1 MRGYLFVLLIAGTV
15 TYLTTP
21 AVRRLARRIGGVT
34 PVRERDVHTV
44 PIPRLGGVAIYFGI
58 AVAMLMSSR
67 VPFFAA
73 VFSGHTAYVVLLSA
87 GAVCL
92 LGVFDDLWEL
102 DAVTK
107 AAGQALA
114 AGIMAWQG
122 IQLVS
127 LPIFGSLIPSPWI
140 LVVVTVVAIMV
151 TINAVNFVDGL
162 DGLAA
167 GMVAIAG
174 TAFFIYSYALARTSS
189 PEDYASLASVI
200 TAALVG
206 ACLGFLPHNF
216 NPARIFMGDSG
227 SMLLGLLMATS
238 TVAITGTVDPS
249 SLEEAR
255 IVPAF
260 MPLVLPLAVLA
271 LPLIDLLLAI
281 VRRTRAGRM
290 PWQPDKLH
298 LHHRML
304 GLGHSH
310 AGAVLILYFWTA
322 TVGFGVALFAL
333 VRPRTAI
340 LLGGAAVICALILTI
355 GPWRRRRRV
364 VPVATSAVPPVPAS
378 VAGSSQA
385 HHPAHVGHPSEVSHA
400 TEPGHVPTHKA
411 GRPGSAEVT
420 ELPSDG
426 DAGAPPS
433 AGPGILPGASAG
445 SAAVRRP
452 DRAEH
457 GADRRDTLRSAAGV
471 NSGMNGS

>member
-1 MRGYLFVLLIAGTV
+1 VRGYLFVLLIAATV

-21 AVRRLARRIGGVT
+21 AVRRLSRRMGAVT
-34 PVRERDVHTV
+34 APRERDVHTV
-44 PIPRLGGVAIYFGI
+44 PIPRLGGAAIYAGI
-58 AVAMLMSSR
+58 AIAMLTASQ
-67 VPFFAA
+67 VKFFEG
-73 VFSGHTAYVVLLSA
+73 VFDGRTAYVALLSA

-107 AAGQALA
+107 AAGQMLA

-127 LPIFGSLIPSPWI
+127 LPIFGTFIPSRMLLI
-140 LVVVTVVAIMV
+140 FVTVVAIMV

-174 TAFFIYSYALARTSS
+174 SAFFVYSYLLARDSS
-189 PEDYASLASVI
+189 PNDYASLASVL

-238 TVAITGTVDPS
+238 TVAITGTVEPS
-249 SLEEAR
+249 TLEEAR
-255 IVPAF
+255 IMPAF
-260 MPLVLPLAVLA
+260 LPLLLPLAVLA
-271 LPLIDLLLAI
+271 LPLIDLMLAI
-281 VRRTRAGRM
+281 IRRTRAGKM

-304 GLGHSH
+304 SLGHSH

-333 VRPRTAI
+333 VSPRKAILIGGTAVVFALFLTVGPRRWRRMAATAVPGAGPRTATVVI
-340 LLGGAAVICALILTI
+340 PADPGLPRAADDPDLT
-355 GPWRRRRRV
+355 
-364 VPVATSAVPPVPAS
+364 
-378 VAGSSQA
+378 
-385 HHPAHVGHPSEVSHA
+385 
-400 TEPGHVPTHKA
+400 TEPG
-411 GRPGSAEVT
+411 
-420 ELPSDG
+420 
-426 DAGAPPS
+426 GATKPS
-433 AGPGILPGASAG
+433 ARQVRSPGAAQDPTGDDRSDTHRDGAG
-445 SAAVRRP
+445 
-452 DRAEH
+452 
-457 GADRRDTLRSAAGV
+457 TV
-471 NSGMNGS
+471 NSAMNGS

>member
-1 MRGYLFVLLIAGTV
+1 MRGYLFVLLIATTV

-21 AVRRLARRIGGVT
+21 AVRRIARRIGAVT
-34 PVRERDVHTV
+34 ALRERDVHTV
-44 PIPRLGGVAIYFGI
+44 PIPRLGGAAIYFGI
-58 AVAMLMSSR
+58 AVAMLTASQ
-67 VPFFAA
+67 VPFFHA
-73 VFSGHTAYVVLLSA
+73 VFTGRTAYVVLLSA

-107 AAGQALA
+107 AAGQMLA

-127 LPIFGSLIPSPWI
+127 LPIFGTVIPSRMLLI
-140 LVVVTVVAIMV
+140 FVTVVAIMV

-174 TAFFIYSYALARTSS
+174 TAFFIYSYALAVNSS
-189 PEDYASLASVI
+189 PGDYASLASVI

-206 ACLGFLPHNF
+206 SCLGFLPHNF

-249 SLEEAR
+249 QLEDSR
-255 IVPAF
+255 LVPAF
-260 MPLVLPLAVLA
+260 MPLLLPLAVLA

-281 VRRTRAGRM
+281 LRRTRAGKM

-304 GLGHSH
+304 SLGHSH

-333 VRPRTAI
+333 LPAGTAL
-340 LLGGAAVICALILTI
+340 LLGGAAVICALILTV
-355 GPWRRRRRV
+355 GPRRWRQMAV
-364 VPVATSAVPPVPAS
+364 TAVPGAGTRTATVVIPPEPGLPRPPEDPES
-378 VAGSSQA
+378 GGVAGTA
-385 HHPAHVGHPSEVSHA
+385 GK
-400 TEPGHVPTHKA
+400 PGERQV
-411 GRPGSAEVT
+411 
-420 ELPSDG
+420 
-426 DAGAPPS
+426 
-433 AGPGILPGASAG
+433 
-445 SAAVRRP
+445 
-452 DRAEH
+452 
-457 GADRRDTLRSAAGV
+457 RSAQAPADERDDQADTHRSGAGV

>member
-1 MRGYLFVLLIAGTV
+1 LRGYLFVLLIAATV

-21 AVRRLARRIGGVT
+21 AVRRLAPRIGAVT

-44 PIPRLGGVAIYFGI
+44 PIPRLGGTAIFFGI
-58 AVAMLMSSR
+58 AVSMLMASQ
-67 VPFFAA
+67 VPFFSG
-73 VFSGHTAYVVLLSA
+73 VFANRTAYVVLLSA

-114 AGIMAWQG
+114 AGILAWQG
-122 IQLVS
+122 IQLLQ
-127 LPIFGSLIPSPWI
+127 LPIFGSLIPSPYI
-140 LVVVTVVAIMV
+140 LILVTVVAVVV

-189 PEDYASLASVI
+189 PDDYATLASLL
-200 TAALVG
+200 TAAMVG

-238 TVAITGTVDPS
+238 TVAITGTVEPS
-249 SLEEAR
+249 TLEEAR

-260 MPLVLPLAVLA
+260 MQLVLPLAVLA

-333 VRPRTAI
+333 VRPRTAL
-340 LLGGAAVICALILTI
+340 LLGGAAVVCALILTI
-355 GPWRRRRRV
+355 GPRRRRRRV
-364 VPVATSAVPPVPAS
+364 SPVADGPTPPDPAPVPGAPDPLPSEPGQGSAVAGAGQGAAVP
-378 VAGSSQA
+378 
-385 HHPAHVGHPSEVSHA
+385 
-400 TEPGHVPTHKA
+400 EPGQVV
-411 GRPGSAEVT
+411 GRPS
-420 ELPSDG
+420 
-426 DAGAPPS
+426 
-433 AGPGILPGASAG
+433 
-445 SAAVRRP
+445 
-452 DRAEH
+452 EH
-457 GADRRDTLRSAAGV
+457 GAFARIPTTDPRPEQPRPEQPRPEQHRHRATERRADLQDTLRSGAGANSGV
-471 NSGMNGS
+471 NGS

>member
-1 MRGYLFVLLIAGTV
+1 MRGYLFVLLIAATV

-21 AVRRLARRIGGVT
+21 AVRRIARRVGAVT
-34 PVRERDVHTV
+34 PLRERDVHTV
-44 PIPRLGGVAIYFGI
+44 PIPRLGGAAIYFGI
-58 AVAMLMSSR
+58 AVAMLTASR
-67 VPFFAA
+67 VPFFDA
-73 VFSGHTAYVVLLSA
+73 VFTGRTAYVVLLSA

-127 LPIFGSLIPSPWI
+127 LPIFGTFIPSRMLLI
-140 LVVVTVVAIMV
+140 LVTVVAIMV

-174 TAFFIYSYALARTSS
+174 TAFFVYSYLLARDSS
-189 PEDYASLASVI
+189 PGDYASLASVI

-206 ACLGFLPHNF
+206 SCLGFLPHNF

-238 TVAITGTVDPS
+238 TVAITGTVEPS
-249 SLEEAR
+249 TLEEAR

-260 MPLVLPLAVLA
+260 LPLVLPLAVLA
-271 LPLIDLLLAI
+271 LPLMDLLLAV
-281 VRRTRAGRM
+281 VRRTRAGKM

-304 GLGHSH
+304 SLGHSH

-333 VRPRTAI
+333 PISPRKSLLIGGTA
-340 LLGGAAVICALILTI
+340 VVFALFLTI
-355 GPWRRRRRV
+355 GPRRWRQM
-364 VPVATSAVPPVPAS
+364 AASAVPGHGNRTATVVIPAD
-378 VAGSSQA
+378 
-385 HHPAHVGHPSEVSHA
+385 PALPRA
-400 TEPGHVPTHKA
+400 EPA
-411 GRPGSAEVT
+411 D
-420 ELPSDG
+420 L
-426 DAGAPPS
+426 AGAAKTGALTEGS
-433 AGPGILPGASAG
+433 QPGGG
-445 SAAVRRP
+445 P
-452 DRAEH
+452 DRS
-457 GADRRDTLRSAAGV
+457 GTGV
-471 NSGMNGS
+471 NSGVTGS

>member
-1 MRGYLFVLLIAGTV
+1 VRGYIFVLLIAATV

-21 AVRRLARRIGGVT
+21 AVRRLARRVGAVT
-34 PVRERDVHTV
+34 PLRERDVHTV
-44 PIPRLGGVAIYFGI
+44 PIPRLGGAAIYFGI
-58 AVAMLMSSR
+58 AVAMLTASR
-67 VPFFAA
+67 VPFFDA
-73 VFSGHTAYVVLLSA
+73 VFTGRTAYVVLLSA

-127 LPIFGSLIPSPWI
+127 LPIFGTFIPSRMLLI
-140 LVVVTVVAIMV
+140 LVTVVAIVV

-174 TAFFIYSYALARTSS
+174 TAFFIYSYLLARDSS
-189 PEDYASLASVI
+189 PGDYASLASVI

-206 ACLGFLPHNF
+206 SCLGFLPHNF

-238 TVAITGTVDPS
+238 TVAITGTVEPS
-249 SLEEAR
+249 TLEEVR

-271 LPLIDLLLAI
+271 LPLLDLLLAI
-281 VRRTRAGRM
+281 VRRTRAGKM

-304 GLGHSH
+304 SLGHSH

-333 VRPRTAI
+333 VSPRKALVVGGLAVVFALFLTIGPRRWRQMAASAVPGHGQRTATVVI
-340 LLGGAAVICALILTI
+340 PADPSLPRAEPDDLADLGGAAKSGIRAE
-355 GPWRRRRRV
+355 
-364 VPVATSAVPPVPAS
+364 
-378 VAGSSQA
+378 GS
-385 HHPAHVGHPSEVSHA
+385 P
-400 TEPGHVPTHKA
+400 
-411 GRPGSAEVT
+411 
-420 ELPSDG
+420 
-426 DAGAPPS
+426 
-433 AGPGILPGASAG
+433 AGPG
-445 SAAVRRP
+445 P
-452 DRAEH
+452 DRS
-457 GADRRDTLRSAAGV
+457 GTGV
-471 NSGMNGS
+471 NSGVTGS

>member
-1 MRGYLFVLLIAGTV
+1 MRGYLFVLLVAATV

-21 AVRRLARRIGGVT
+21 AVRRLARRVGGVT
-34 PVRERDVHTV
+34 PLRERDVHTV
-44 PIPRLGGVAIYFGI
+44 PIPRLGGAAIYFGI
-58 AVAMLMSSR
+58 AMAMLMASQIR
-67 VPFFAA
+67 FFEG
-73 VFSGHTAYVVLLSA
+73 VFTGRTAYVVLLSA

-92 LGVFDDLWEL
+92 LGVLDDLWEL

-127 LPIFGSLIPSPWI
+127 LPIFGTFIPSRMMLI
-140 LVVVTVVAIMV
+140 FLTVLAIMV

-167 GMVAIAG
+167 GITAISGA
-174 TAFFIYSYALARTSS
+174 AFFVYSYLLARDSS
-189 PEDYASLASVI
+189 PSDYASLASVI

-206 ACLGFLPHNF
+206 ACVGFLPHNF

-238 TVAITGTVDPS
+238 TVAITGTVEPAT
-249 SLEEAR
+249 LEQAA

-260 MPLVLPLAVLA
+260 LPLVLPLAVLA

-281 VRRTRAGRM
+281 LRRTRAGKM

-304 GLGHSH
+304 SLGHSH

-322 TVGFGVALFAL
+322 TVGFGVALYS
-333 VRPRTAI
+333 
-340 LLGGAAVICALILTI
+340 LLSPARATLIGGAAVLCALILTV
-355 GPWRRRRRV
+355 GPRRWRQMAATAVPGGPRITTPGSGPRTATVV
-364 VPVATSAVPPVPAS
+364 VPAEPDLPRAAADPDL
-378 VAGSSQA
+378 
-385 HHPAHVGHPSEVSHA
+385 A
-400 TEPGHVPTHKA
+400 TEPGGTTK
-411 GRPGSAEVT
+411 
-420 ELPSDG
+420 
-426 DAGAPPS
+426 PS
-433 AGPGILPGASAG
+433 ARQIRSPKAADGRAG
-445 SAAVRRP
+445 DDLS
-452 DRAEH
+452 
-457 GADRRDTLRSAAGV
+457 DTHRSGAGV